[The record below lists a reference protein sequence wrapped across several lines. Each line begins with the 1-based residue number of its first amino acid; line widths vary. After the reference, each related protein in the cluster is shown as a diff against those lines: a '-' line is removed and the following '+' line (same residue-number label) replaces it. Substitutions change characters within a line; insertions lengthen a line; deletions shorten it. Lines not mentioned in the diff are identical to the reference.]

1 MGKCSLMTKRDCV
14 LTPLL
19 KHRVHYASYDP
30 QTGHNFLSFITLNRG
45 RPNMGGYV
53 AHGFW
58 LAGLIYLVTAL
69 IWGW

>member
-30 QTGHNFLSFITLNRG
+30 QTGHNFLSFITPNRG

>member
-1 MGKCSLMTKRDCV
+1 M
-14 LTPLL
+14 
-19 KHRVHYASYDP
+19 A
-30 QTGHNFLSFITLNRG
+30 
-45 RPNMGGYV
+45 GYV